1 MPRALLLALLVLA
14 AAAATAD
21 AIIGGRPASRPYPYM
36 VSLQDGGNHFCGG
49 SLVRPDWVLTAAHCV
64 EGTTEQQLTNWRAVI
79 GRVNLTTEDGVEH
92 EIDKYVIH
100 SGYTGS
106 PSDGDDIALLHLA
119 TPSSQP
125 LVRIGAPADKPLW
138 EPGDSV
144 RVIGWGTSFYQV
156 GPSPDELHELDVPV
170 VSAED
175 CSSSYP
181 EYDEQTMVCAGEDTG
196 LKDSCQGD
204 SGGPLLAG
212 DMSGD
217 PVQVGTVSYGIGCGF
232 PTFYGVYGRVGD
244 DTLRGWLEK
253 NLPPAGAP
261 AGSPQSAP
269 TQPTSGPGATP
280 GSSSPGSAP
289 APGTAPHDASAVKLT
304 LPKVLGSA
312 RKLRRRG
319 RITLL
324 VRSSAPVTRLSA
336 ALKRGTRT
344 IGRTTAAKAGKITF
358 RVRKSAIRAGKL
370 RLTVRA
376 TDSSGR
382 PVGRTATV
390 RVRR

>member
-1 MPRALLLALLVLA
+1 MPRALLVAVLVFA
-14 AAAATAD
+14 AVAASAQ

-36 VSLQDGGNHFCGG
+36 VSLQDGGSHFCGG
-49 SLVRPDWVLTAAHCV
+49 SLVRADWVLTAAHCV
-64 EGTTEQQLTNWRAVI
+64 EGTTESQLANWRAVI

-92 EIDKYVIH
+92 EIDRFVIH
-100 SGYTGS
+100 EGYTGDPGGGS
-106 PSDGDDIALLHLA
+106 DIAILHLT

-125 LVRIGAPADKPLW
+125 LVKIGAPEDKPLW
-138 EPGDSV
+138 EPGDQV

-156 GPSPDELHELDVPV
+156 GPSPDDLQELDVPV
-170 VSAED
+170 VSDED

-181 EYDEQTMVCAGEDTG
+181 EYDNKQMVCAGEDTG

-212 DMSGD
+212 DMNGD

-253 NLPPAGAP
+253 NLPPLGAP
-261 AGSPQSAP
+261 AGSAPVAP
-269 TQPTSGPGATP
+269 TQPAQPGPAP
-280 GSSSPGSAP
+280 AP
-289 APGTAPHDASAVKLT
+289 APGTTPAPATTLT
-304 LPKVLGSA
+304 LPKALGSA
-312 RKLRRRG
+312 RKLRRSG
-319 RITLL
+319 RITVR
-324 VRSSAPVTRLSA
+324 VRSSAPVTRVSA
-336 ALKRGTRT
+336 FLKRGKKTV
-344 IGRTTAAKAGKITF
+344 GRATAASAGKLTF
-358 RVRKSAIRAGKL
+358 RVRRSAIRAGKL

-376 TDSSGR
+376 TDGSGR
-382 PVGRTATV
+382 TVSRTDTV